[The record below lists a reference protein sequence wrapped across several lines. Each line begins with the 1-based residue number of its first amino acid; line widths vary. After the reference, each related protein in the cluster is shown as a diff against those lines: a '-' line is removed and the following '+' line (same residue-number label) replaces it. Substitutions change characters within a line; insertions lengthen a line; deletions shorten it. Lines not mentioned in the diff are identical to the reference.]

1 MLTNDTIRTQQ
12 QRHPERQHTR
22 RARQTPKP
30 VCRALLRDAGACSG
44 WRGIRQPGSTGFV
57 ARWRGCATR
66 GEVAMSPRLDINLPQ
81 LACLHSALHH
91 KSSTIRR
98 LGLYLRVT
106 VIARG
111 VRYPSRR
118 GVRCERICG
127 SICSPLLPSDTPGTR
142 TGSIEARVMRL
153 SAVYAA
159 SMPLDAVGAGVR
171 VIGQVWSCGRRVVRG
186 GS

>member
-1 MLTNDTIRTQQ
+1 MIPFEHSSNDTLNDSTPAEPVKHRSLSVEPFYVMQ
-12 QRHPERQHTR
+12 E
-22 RARQTPKP
+22 RARGGAEYASP
-30 VCRALLRDAGACSG
+30 VRQASLLGGVVALHG
-44 WRGIRQPGSTGFV
+44 V
-57 ARWRGCATR
+57 RWRCRPDWT
-66 GEVAMSPRLDINLPQ
+66 STY
-81 LACLHSALHH
+81 HSSRVCIVHYTTNRAQYDAY
-91 KSSTIRR
+91 
-98 LGLYLRVT
+98 GLYLRVT